1 MPGELVLT
9 DCLLSQAARR
19 HPGSMAACGPDI
31 GSVDYHSLHTRVS
44 LRARDLQQQ
53 GLRPQTWV
61 VLQADTG
68 LSTLIDLLAV
78 TRAGA
83 WVIPI
88 NPKLPPAYLEQTLT
102 AAQVHHFSLLPGQ
115 SLSPVPPSITAE
127 TAELKQAFDADE
139 PWSGI
144 FTSGSSGVP
153 KLAVHSYENF
163 VCSAHGANAL
173 NPLDHADRY
182 LLSLPLYHVG
192 GLAIVFR
199 CMLAGAVMVFGGQ
212 AQDTDFLSAW
222 QVTHLSLVE
231 TQLRRLLQ
239 APRLPSTLSQL
250 LIGGGPA
257 DPQLLQQAAD
267 RGLTCWMS
275 YGLTEMTAQVWT
287 RDPQG
292 KGHLLPHRE
301 LCLADSGEIL
311 VRGQTLFL
319 GYWNA
324 QGLDSARD
332 ADGWFHTGD
341 LGRWDN
347 GELSVIGRSDNQF
360 ISGGE
365 NIQPESIERILKTH
379 PDILEAIVVAYPD
392 AVYGERPVA
401 FVTFE
406 NPIAT
411 EQLLAWLRT
420 QLPIFMVPLAFLPM
434 PNQDGIK
441 PRRRELQVLAIQALH
456 SQEPPRP

>member
-1 MPGELVLT
+1 MSGELVLT
-9 DCLLSQAARR
+9 DCLLSQAAER
-19 HPGSMAACGPDI
+19 HPGSVAACGPDI

-44 LRARDLQQQ
+44 LRAKDLQQQ

-61 VLQADTG
+61 VLQASTD
-68 LSTLIDLLAV
+68 LQTLIDLLAV
-78 TRAGA
+78 ARAGA
-83 WVIPI
+83 WAVPI
-88 NPKLPPAYLEQTLT
+88 NSRLPPAYLEQTLI
-102 AAQVHHFSLLPGQ
+102 AAQLHHFSLVPGQ
-115 SLSPVPPSITAE
+115 SLTPMPSSSTA
-127 TAELKQAFDADE
+127 APHLKENFAADE

-144 FTSGSSGVP
+144 LTSGSSGIP
-153 KLAVHSYENF
+153 KLAVHSHENL
-163 VCSAHGANAL
+163 VRSAQGANTLA
-173 NPLDHADRY
+173 PLDHMDRY
-182 LLSLPLYHVG
+182 LLSLPLYHVS

-199 CMLAGAVMVFGGQ
+199 CMLAGAAMIFGEQ
-212 AQDTDFLSAW
+212 AQDGDFLSAW

-267 RGLTCWMS
+267 RGLSCWMS

-319 GYWNA
+319 GYWRG
-324 QGLDSARD
+324 QSLDPARD

-341 LGRWDN
+341 LGRWEN
-347 GELSVIGRSDNQF
+347 GELCVVGRADNQF

-379 PDILEAIVVAYPD
+379 PDILEAIVVPYPD
-392 AVYGERPVA
+392 PVYGERPMA
-401 FVTFE
+401 FVTSN

-411 EQLLAWLRT
+411 EQLQAWLGT
-420 QLPIFMVPLAFLPM
+420 QLPSFMLPLAFLPM
-434 PNQDGIK
+434 PEQTGIK
-441 PRRRELQVLAIQALH
+441 PRRRELQLLALQALPYQDPN
-456 SQEPPRP
+456 SP